1 VDRDLEERVT
11 EHETLSAGGAPYRP
25 LGVSDLIGKTR
36 DMLTVERVFGDPIEH
51 GDTLVIPVA
60 AVRGMGGGGGGGGE
74 NVRGEQGVGEGVGYG
89 LSARPVGVYVM
100 RDGSVEWQPTLDI
113 QRLAVAVT
121 SVILAFLGLR
131 HLSKRV
137 EARTRVRTARLA
149 G

>member
-1 VDRDLEERVT
+1 MT
-11 EHETLSAGGAPYRP
+11 EHEASSAGGATYRP
-25 LGVSDLIGKTR
+25 FGVSDLIGKTR
-36 DMLTVERVFGDPIEH
+36 DMLTVERVFGDPIEQ

-60 AVRGMGGGGGGGGE
+60 VVRGMGGGGGGGGE

-100 RDGSVEWQPTLDI
+100 RDGSVRWQPALDV
-113 QRLAVAVT
+113 QRIAAYVT
-121 SVILAFLGLR
+121 AALLVSMGLR

>member
-1 VDRDLEERVT
+1 VT
-11 EHETLSAGGAPYRP
+11 EHESPSAGGAPYRP

-36 DMLTVERVFGDPIEH
+36 DMLTVERVFGDPIEQ

-60 AVRGMGGGGGGGGE
+60 VVRGMGGGGGGGGE

-100 RDGSVEWQPTLDI
+100 RDGSVRWQPAFDV
-113 QRLAVAVT
+113 QRILVSVTAVLLI
-121 SVILAFLGLR
+121 SMGLR